1 LLSNIKKVCIF
12 DPSNKLKT
20 ITMTPINKKILFAI
34 VSVIE
39 TLENKREDGTITMT
53 EEAILCSLVEKAE
66 YILSL

>member
-1 LLSNIKKVCIF
+1 
-12 DPSNKLKT
+12 
-20 ITMTPINKKILFAI
+20 MTPINKKILCAI

-53 EEAILCSLVEKAE
+53 E

>member
-1 LLSNIKKVCIF
+1 
-12 DPSNKLKT
+12 
-20 ITMTPINKKILFAI
+20 MTPINKKILCAI

-53 EEAILCSLVEKAE
+53 EEAILISLVEKAE

>member
-1 LLSNIKKVCIF
+1 MSNNYSLKHLL
-12 DPSNKLKT
+12 
-20 ITMTPINKKILFAI
+20 TMTPINKKILFAI

-53 EEAILCSLVEKAE
+53 EEAILISLVEKAE

>member
-1 LLSNIKKVCIF
+1 
-12 DPSNKLKT
+12 
-20 ITMTPINKKILFAI
+20 MTPINKKILFAI